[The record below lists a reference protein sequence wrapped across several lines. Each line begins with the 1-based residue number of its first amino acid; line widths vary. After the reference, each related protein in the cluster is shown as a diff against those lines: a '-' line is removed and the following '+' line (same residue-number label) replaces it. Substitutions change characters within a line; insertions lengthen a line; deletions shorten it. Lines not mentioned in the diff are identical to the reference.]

1 MHDKIIM
8 PYDFIIREVPTLIR
22 VDTYRINAPN
32 RCTAREYV
40 FGTKTGKAKFKLGRY
55 ESGQKR
61 CQVCQIFI
69 KWDGGI
75 WCPCC
80 SHKLRSNP
88 RNIKFRHK
96 QLLAKRRLAEDSVQ
110 KSLNHK

>member
-40 FGTKTGKAKFKLGRY
+40 FGTKLERPN
-55 ESGQKR
+55 S
-61 CQVCQIFI
+61 
-69 KWDGGI
+69 
-75 WCPCC
+75 
-80 SHKLRSNP
+80 S
-88 RNIKFRHK
+88 
-96 QLLAKRRLAEDSVQ
+96 
-110 KSLNHK
+110 